1 MKSSPGFSFYL
12 RKSLRGMGL
21 FSVAAALVWTG
32 TAGFAQNADMDAG
45 ADAGASAF
53 LQHCMRCHGGI
64 LTGND
69 LQNTTLSTPE
79 NLEGTVRRMK
89 AQYTLPLTEK
99 QVGDLVELLQDKE
112 VKFRLEEAELEQEEA
127 VAAPASADGGTVV
140 PIAQDVYAR
149 LFVRSCAGC
158 HTVGGSGSSGGDLMQ
173 TKTWAEPR
181 LRQAVSSMQSR
192 VGPLT
197 KDQIDGL
204 TQLLKADDRDP
215 RLAAAGY
222 KAPGAKA
229 GSAGARP
236 GTSGATASAG
246 LTMAGASTTGSATTP
261 SEAVEQKRRS
271 YAYARAQAIAALQGK
286 SAAPPEKQ
294 TPPMLLLLS
303 IVAVAAVA
311 GFGLFKYSDQ
321 K

>member
-1 MKSSPGFSFYL
+1 MKLFRRLLFTNRDFSG
-12 RKSLRGMGL
+12 LRGWVAPL
-21 FSVAAALVWTG
+21 AAAAVLS
-32 TAGFAQNADMDAG
+32 AGSVFAQDAADAA

-127 VAAPASADGGTVV
+127 IAAPAAGEGGTVV

-158 HTVGGSGSSGGDLMQ
+158 HTVGGSGSSGGDLAQ

-181 LRQAVSSMQSR
+181 LRQAVSSMQAR

-197 KDQIDGL
+197 RDQIDGL
-204 TQLLKADDRDP
+204 TALLKDDERDP
-215 RLAAAGY
+215 RLAAAGFKGFG
-222 KAPGAKA
+222 KAAAAGGNATAGAA
-229 GSAGARP
+229 TLTTGPVGSA
-236 GTSGATASAG
+236 
-246 LTMAGASTTGSATTP
+246 STV
-261 SEAVEQKRRS
+261 VEQKRLV
-271 YAYARAQAIAALQGK
+271 YASARAQAIAASQGK
-286 SAAPPEKQ
+286 SAATPEKQ